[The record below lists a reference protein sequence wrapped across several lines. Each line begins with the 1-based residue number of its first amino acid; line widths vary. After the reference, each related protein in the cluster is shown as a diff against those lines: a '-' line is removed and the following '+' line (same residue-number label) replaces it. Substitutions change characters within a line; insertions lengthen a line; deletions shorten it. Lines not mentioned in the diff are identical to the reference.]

1 MTQGTATT
9 KICSLPQPVL
19 CFWKKTDRRQT
30 ASHQTRGKRVQQR
43 YGRHGYYERLCHEDS
58 SSHGIHRPA
67 FPNRTCWAHSC
78 FACLHHSVPA
88 LQMCFRKGWMLFSS
102 CLQFIGDPHNCS
114 KILIPVWPCPR
125 DVWRKRK
132 PVSLL
137 SSQEKR
143 HARLMQEDSITKV
156 NEPGSSASPTYLNH
170 FTVTFDGS
178 CSGGGLERKKISQQM
193 TWYIQNYSVMTVR

>member
-143 HARLMQEDSITKV
+143 HARLMQEDSITK
-156 NEPGSSASPTYLNH
+156 
-170 FTVTFDGS
+170 D
-178 CSGGGLERKKISQQM
+178 K
-193 TWYIQNYSVMTVR
+193 